1 MTLGEKM
8 WLEIISSTAYV
19 QSEYYNVQLLIIH
32 EMVYYSD
39 WLFDM
44 KITERTHSWPWPF
57 TFTNSIFKKIL
68 YTQGQSLI
76 TFSLN
81 NNSMSYGDLDLW
93 PRDTKFPQDNFEYII
108 YSLNLKCFFCTEN
121 YLITIKDMTTI
132 FDSVNPNPLF
142 PIEHISIISSNTKFD
157 NTSIKNWS
165 NDEPYN

>member
-1 MTLGEKM
+1 MTLGEKI

-68 YTQGQSLI
+68 YTQRQSLI

-93 PRDTKFPQDNFEYII
+93 PRDTKFPQDNFGYII
-108 YSLNLKCFFCTEN
+108 YSLNLKCCFLYWKLLDNDQRHDHDLWQCKPKSSFSDWTYIY
-121 YLITIKDMTTI
+121 YL
-132 FDSVNPNPLF
+132 F
-142 PIEHISIISSNTKFD
+142 
-157 NTSIKNWS
+157 
-165 NDEPYN
+165 

>member
-1 MTLGEKM
+1 MTLGENM

-93 PRDTKFPQDNFEYII
+93 PRDTKFPQDNFGYII
-108 YSLNLKCFFCTEN
+108 YSLNLKCFFFWYWKLLDNDQRHDHDFWQCKPKSSFSDWTYIY
-121 YLITIKDMTTI
+121 YL
-132 FDSVNPNPLF
+132 F
-142 PIEHISIISSNTKFD
+142 
-157 NTSIKNWS
+157 
-165 NDEPYN
+165 